1 MFCLRSVSCLPCLL
15 CVSPH
20 VVVIVLR
27 LCALCHPSSF
37 SVVLRRAPSAVC
49 PSPKISPRKRARPRR
64 KHAEKSSTN
73 NSSCGTGSKLPRMHA
88 FRHEAGLC
96 TCAAA
101 ADRAFI
107 HRFGKSSTART
118 LYNHRRTASTIAA
131 ASLSTIIL
139 TRRSWFVPCAWQQR
153 VRQLDAFERF

>member
-1 MFCLRSVSCLPCLL
+1 MVIHDMSPCFACALSRASHVTLL

-64 KHAEKSSTN
+64 KHAEKSATN
-73 NSSCGTGSKLPRMHA
+73 NSLCGTGSKLPRMHA

-101 ADRAFI
+101 ADRAFSFTVLAN
-107 HRFGKSSTART
+107 HPPPE
-118 LYNHRRTASTIAA
+118 LYTIIAAASTIAQPR
-131 ASLSTIIL
+131 LC
-139 TRRSWFVPCAWQQR
+139 RRSY
-153 VRQLDAFERF
+153 